1 MFTVINKNPKKDSKK
16 KFYVQDV
23 QERLNYFLDLL
34 CKLTK
39 KIYSMKCISFF
50 FFRGHTVRI
59 FLLDSYWLVNIIPK
73 LDHHFYIFVIYAT
86 TPSFKFFPK

>member
-34 CKLTK
+34 LSPKTEPVTEPEPVIRLRH
-39 KIYSMKCISFF
+39 IIN
-50 FFRGHTVRI
+50 
-59 FLLDSYWLVNIIPK
+59 NIT
-73 LDHHFYIFVIYAT
+73 L
-86 TPSFKFFPK
+86 